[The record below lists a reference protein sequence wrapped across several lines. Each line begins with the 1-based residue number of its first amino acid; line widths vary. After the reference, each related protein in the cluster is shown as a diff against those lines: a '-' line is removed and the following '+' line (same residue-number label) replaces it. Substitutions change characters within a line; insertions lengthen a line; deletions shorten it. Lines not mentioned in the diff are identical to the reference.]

1 MMISEEKSC
10 IIHIL
15 KIHNEIKK
23 SDIQN
28 LCTKYVIF
36 LLYKNSTVIS
46 QNNEKNYLCSEN
58 NKQTSL
64 FLEFKKKRTLF

>member
-46 QNNEKNYLCSEN
+46 QNNEKIYFVLRIT
-58 NKQTSL
+58 NKRHFFQN
-64 FLEFKKKRTLF
+64 